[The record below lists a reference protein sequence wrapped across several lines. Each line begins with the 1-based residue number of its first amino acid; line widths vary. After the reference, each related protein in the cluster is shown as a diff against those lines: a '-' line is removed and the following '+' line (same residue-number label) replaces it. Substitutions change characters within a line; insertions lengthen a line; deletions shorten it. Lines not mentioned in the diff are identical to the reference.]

1 MEILNDYYV
10 YAYLREDETPYY
22 IGKGCQNRHL
32 DCHGDIVVP
41 PEERIVFLNENLTEQ
56 DSFRIEA
63 EYIKTYGRKG
73 IDPGG
78 ILENRALSSLPE
90 KKVKRKNKY
99 DGKSMLTVWVE
110 NEVRDQV
117 NNICKINRTTV
128 SSVLRDYVLQVI
140 SENKIATID
149 IEAKELDKYLVLNQ
163 RLTEIE
169 SLLKKHKIQ

>member
-32 DCHGDIVVP
+32 DCHRYVVVP
-41 PEERIVFLNENLTEQ
+41 PEERIVLLNENLTEQ
-56 DSFRIEA
+56 ESFSIEA

-78 ILENRALSSLPE
+78 ILENRALSSLSE
-90 KKVKRKNKY
+90 KKAKRKKKNE
-99 DGKSMLTVWVE
+99 GKSMVTAWIEDEIL
-110 NEVRDQV
+110 DQMRNV
-117 NNICKINRTTV
+117 CKINKVSV
-128 SSVLRDYVLQVI
+128 SSVLRDYMLQVI

-149 IEAKELDKYLVLNQ
+149 IEAKELDKYLILNQ
-163 RLTEIE
+163 KISEIE

>member
-32 DCHGDIVVP
+32 DCHRYVVVP
-41 PEERIVFLNENLTEQ
+41 PEERIVLLNENLTEQ
-56 DSFRIEA
+56 ESFSIEA

-78 ILENRALSSLPE
+78 ILENKALSSLSE
-90 KKVKRKNKY
+90 KKVRRRNKNE
-99 DGKSMLTVWVE
+99 GKSMVTAWIEDEIL
-110 NEVRDQV
+110 DQMRNV
-117 NNICKINRTTV
+117 CKINKV
-128 SSVLRDYVLQVI
+128 SVNSVLRNYMLQVV
-140 SENKIATID
+140 SENKIPTID
-149 IEAKELDKYLVLNQ
+149 IEAKELDKYLFLNQ
-163 RLTEIE
+163 KISEIE

>member
-90 KKVKRKNKY
+90 KQSKRRKRNQ
-99 DGKSMLTVWVE
+99 GKSMVTFWVE
-110 NEVRDQV
+110 DEIRDQV
-117 NNICKINRTTV
+117 SNICKINRTNV
-128 SSVLRDYVLQVI
+128 SDVLRDYILQII

-163 RLTEIE
+163 RLSEIE
-169 SLLKKHKIQ
+169 SLLKKHKIR